1 MSLPEVIAMTTSE
14 QKEKYS
20 DEELEEIIDMHA
32 SNDVFSATQLRETI
46 RENPLLTAGLIFT
59 FGILV
64 GVALSSR
71 HGRPH

>member
-1 MSLPEVIAMTTSE
+1 MPPSE

-32 SNDVFSATQLRETI
+32 SNDVFSARQLRETI
-46 RENPLLTAGLIFT
+46 RENPLVMSGLIFT
-59 FGILV
+59 FGLLV

-71 HGRPH
+71 RGRSR